1 MKYQQIL
8 ILCNAM
14 VFIIISLQVK
24 SAVRNYAIVNYGKIK
39 NSKLAYPNVE
49 AGSFLIEQ
57 IIDYDYTPSSSGYT
71 DYFLGQIIKSTNFKF
86 INTSHSGK
94 IYKDTQEIYKKY
106 DELFTPNMYDGT
118 HLKPYVAYDIHYV
131 DYSQPSGNQ
140 LLSVYGVQ
148 MKVKF
153 FNCEDQASFF
163 YNNHVMAKYNH
174 FFPLTEI
181 TPYQNSS
188 LAITK
193 SNSTV
198 VLSEILGFPYSIDND
213 GKILNPFL
221 SSYAFMYNKKS
232 YTFKG
237 KGISVPCEWSHFM
250 LSPQSTD
257 SELNLVFKDESF
269 STKNENNTFNVNI
282 TKFNCLQK

>member
-1 MKYQQIL
+1 MKHLQIL
-8 ILCNAM
+8 ALIFILLN
-14 VFIIISLQVK
+14 SQVK
-24 SAVRNYAIVNYGKIK
+24 SAVRNYAIANYGKIK
-39 NSKLAYPNVE
+39 NSQLAYPSVE

-57 IIDYDYTPSSSGYT
+57 IIDYDYTPNSSGYI
-71 DYFLGQIIKSTNFKF
+71 DYFFEQIKKSPNFKF
-86 INTSHSGK
+86 INTSHAGK

-106 DELFTPNMYDGT
+106 DELFTPNMSDGT
-118 HLKPYVAYDIHYV
+118 HLKPYIAYDIHYV
-131 DYSQPSGNQ
+131 DYSQPSGSQ

-163 YNNHVMAKYNH
+163 YNNHVLAKYNN

-193 SNSTV
+193 SNSKA
-198 VLSEILGFPYSIDND
+198 VLSEILGFPYSIENE
-213 GKILNPFL
+213 GKILNPYL

-232 YTFKG
+232 FTFKG
-237 KGISVPCEWSHFM
+237 KGISVPCDWSRFM
-250 LSPQSTD
+250 LSPQNSD
-257 SELNLVFKDESF
+257 SQLNLVFKDESF
-269 STKNENNTFNVNI
+269 STKDENNAFNVNI
-282 TKFNCLQK
+282 THHNCLQNSN